1 MDQETLVQ
9 IVKQWVKIDN
19 NIRDLQKEQN
29 SMKNEKKNV
38 TKRLMEIMK
47 TNNVDCF
54 EINDG
59 QLIYKKKNSKKAI
72 TKKILFSSL
81 ASFYK
86 NDIDKIEE
94 LNNFILDNREDVV
107 TECIV
112 RNTKMAKLSSN

>member
-54 EINDG
+54 EINDV